1 MVAERQ
7 TRTCRFC
14 RLAALT
20 VAAVLLFGAG
30 LAAVGWHVH
39 TRAGPL
45 SDGVTLIVPRGS
57 GLAAIGR
64 QLEAAG
70 VVPDARLFSIAAR
83 LTADGPLRA
92 GEYEFPARISGAE
105 VVALLRSGK
114 TVVRRLTV
122 AEGLTVAQVLAL
134 LRDAEGLSGEVT
146 ETPAEGSLLP
156 ETYHYSYGD
165 SRDAILGRMRDAMER
180 ALEAAWPQRA
190 SDLPLASPDEA
201 VTLASIVE
209 RETGLPAERP
219 RVAAVFIN
227 RLRRGMKI
235 QSDPTVIYAVSEGTG
250 ALDRPLSR
258 ADLVTASPYNTYI
271 HAGLPPGPIANPGLA
286 SIAAV
291 LNPLDTDELYFVA
304 DGNGGHVF
312 AKTLAEHNRNV
323 ARWRRL
329 EREAREKD

>member
-1 MVAERQ
+1 M
-7 TRTCRFC
+7 
-14 RLAALT
+14 
-20 VAAVLLFGAG
+20 LFAAG

-39 TRAGPL
+39 TRPGPL
-45 SDGVTLIVPRGS
+45 TEAVTVIVPRGS
-57 GLAAIGR
+57 GLASIGR
-64 QLEAAG
+64 RLEAAG
-70 VVPDARLFSIAAR
+70 VVADARLFSIAAR
-83 LTADGPLRA
+83 LTADGPLQA
-92 GEYEFPARISGAE
+92 GEYEFPARISGTE
-105 VVALLRSGK
+105 VLALLRSGK
-114 TVVRRLTV
+114 TVARRLTV
-122 AEGLTVAQVLAL
+122 AEGLTVSQVLAL
-134 LRDAEGLSGEVT
+134 VRDADGLSGEVT

-165 SRDAILGRMRDAMER
+165 SRDAILGRMRDSMER

-190 SDLPLASPDEA
+190 PDLPLASPDEA

-250 ALDRPLSR
+250 VLERPLSR
-258 ADLVTASPYNTYI
+258 ADLVTASPYNTYV
-271 HAGLPPGPIANPGLA
+271 HTGLPPGPIANPGLA
-286 SIAAV
+286 SIGAV